1 MKLTAIIS
9 AVMIVA
15 GSTSA
20 FAFGVTSTD
29 IKPGHKMSSQHE
41 LNGYGCTGDNVS
53 PQLAWDNP
61 PEGTESYAVFV
72 HDEDAASGGA
82 GFWHWV
88 VIDIPA
94 DVTSLASG
102 AGSEGGAIPEGAR
115 QMATDFGVPGWG
127 GPCPPVG
134 DGDHNY
140 SFTVYALPVAA
151 LEVPDEA
158 TASLTG
164 FVVNSIAL
172 GKTTLKAKYHR

>member
-1 MKLTAIIS
+1 MIGLS
-9 AVMIVA
+9 ATT
-15 GSTSA
+15 GLA
-20 FAFGVTSTD
+20 FDVTSTD

-41 LNGYGCTGDNVS
+41 LSGFGYTGGNIS
-53 PQLAWDNP
+53 PQLAWSNP
-61 PEGTESYAVFV
+61 PEGTESFAVFV

-94 DVTSLASG
+94 DVTALDSG
-102 AGSEGGAIPEGAR
+102 AGSEGGSIPAGAR

-140 SFTVYALPVAA
+140 SFTVYALPVSA

-172 GKTTLKAKYHR
+172 GSTTLKAKYNR